1 MNKSRTLKSIFAIIA
16 VSLSLASCDKIEQ
29 DNYIV
34 FSGAAGEWFD
44 GNGVSDHSQ
53 RAIIEKYTGVRCVN
67 CPNADIAINDAV
79 AGYGDKLIAV
89 AIHDSSVFT
98 RPIGQTPCLSTPDG
112 DAWSHFFGVYAA
124 GQYPTAI
131 INRTLNGNAWDL
143 FTPTSGI
150 NSRVDNIIGQA
161 AQVALD
167 VDAHNNN
174 STVDITVN
182 LEFLQSVGSDLTLT
196 LLLIED
202 GLVVTQRQPDG
213 SDDENYVHNHVLRD
227 VITDVWGAD
236 IECTGNSG
244 EKRIA
249 QFQYT
254 PTSSDWKLSNCHI
267 IAFVADKA
275 TKQILNAAQSEIE

>member
-67 CPNADIAINDAV
+67 CPNADIAINA
-79 AGYGDKLIAV
+79 AAAIYGDKLIAV
-89 AIHDSSVFT
+89 AIHDSSNFT
-98 RPIGQTPCLSTPDG
+98 RPIGETPCLSTPDG
-112 DAWSHFFGVYAA
+112 DTWSLFFGIEKN
-124 GQYPTAI
+124 GYPTAI
-131 INRTLNGNAWDL
+131 VNRTLNGNNWDL
-143 FTPTSGI
+143 FNPTSGI
-150 NSRVDNIIGQA
+150 NSRVDNIIGQS
-161 AQVALD
+161 AQVALA
-167 VDAHNNN
+167 VDAQNNS
-174 STVDITVN
+174 STVDIIVN

-202 GLVVTQRQPDG
+202 GLVVTQRQPDD

-236 IECTGNSG
+236 IEYNHNSG

-249 QFQYT
+249 RFSYT
-254 PTSSDWKLSNCHI
+254 PTSSEWNLSNCHI
-267 IAFVADKA
+267 IAFVSDKA

>member
-79 AGYGDKLIAV
+79 ASYGDKLIAV
-89 AIHDSSVFT
+89 AIHDSSNFT
-98 RPIGQTPCLSTPDG
+98 RPIGETPCLSTPDG
-112 DAWSHFFGVYAA
+112 DTWSLFFGIEKN
-124 GQYPTAI
+124 GYPTAI
-131 INRTLNGNAWDL
+131 VNRTLNGNAWDL
-143 FTPTSGI
+143 FNPTSGI
-150 NSRVDNIIGQA
+150 NSRVDNIIGQS
-161 AQVALD
+161 AQVALA
-167 VDAHNNN
+167 VDAQNNS
-174 STVDITVN
+174 STVDIIVN

-202 GLVVTQRQPDG
+202 GLVVTQRQPDD

-236 IECTGNSG
+236 IEYNHNSG

-249 QFQYT
+249 RFSYT
-254 PTSSDWKLSNCHI
+254 PTSSEWNLSNCHI

>member
-53 RAIIEKYTGVRCVN
+53 RAIIEKYTGVRCKN

-79 AGYGDKLIAV
+79 ASYGDKLIAV
-89 AIHDSSVFT
+89 AIHDSSNFT
-98 RPIGQTPCLSTPDG
+98 RPIGETPCLSTPDG
-112 DAWSHFFGVYAA
+112 DTWSLFFGIEKN
-124 GQYPTAI
+124 GYPTAI
-131 INRTLNGNAWDL
+131 VNRTLNGNAWDL
-143 FTPTSGI
+143 FNPTSGI
-150 NSRVDNIIGQA
+150 NSRVDNIIGQS
-161 AQVALD
+161 AQVALA
-167 VDAHNNN
+167 VDAQNNS
-174 STVDITVN
+174 STVDIIVN

-236 IECTGNSG
+236 IEYNHNSG

-249 QFQYT
+249 RFSYT
-254 PTSSDWKLSNCHI
+254 PTSSEWNLSNCHI